1 MIVNSAIE
9 YRKWVKDKE
18 VRLDAGKNSHV
29 LCYRECTFTN
39 NLTIDPTRSEL
50 YGGQQVTYVAP
61 YTRCDR
67 VADNRHAW
75 PHLDKLFN
83 N

>member
-29 LCYRECTFTN
+29 LCYRCYALTN
-39 NLTIDPTRSEL
+39 SLTIDLTCCEL
-50 YGGQQVTYVAP
+50 YGGQQQTFVAP
-61 YTRCDR
+61 DNRCDC
-67 VADNRHAW
+67 VAYNRHAW